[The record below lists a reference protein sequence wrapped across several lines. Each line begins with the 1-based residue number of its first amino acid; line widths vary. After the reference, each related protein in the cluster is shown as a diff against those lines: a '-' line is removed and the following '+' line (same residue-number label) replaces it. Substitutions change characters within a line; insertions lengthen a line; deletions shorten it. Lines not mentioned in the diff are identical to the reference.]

1 MHDVVVKAE
10 SAFGRLCPGE
20 PFWPPPSKTGPGHSG
35 DDGDDQAE
43 MLRAA
48 ASTVTDTV
56 TAAVADTAAVAATV
70 SDAVTTAEC
79 VTATVTAAV
88 IATD

>member
-20 PFWPPPSKTGPGHSG
+20 PFWPPPSKTGPGYNG
-35 DDGDDQAE
+35 DDDDDQAE

-48 ASTVTDTV
+48 ASTVTAV
-56 TAAVADTAAVAATV
+56 TAAVADVAAVPATV
-70 SDAVTTAEC
+70 SGAVSAS
-79 VTATVTAAV
+79 
-88 IATD
+88 D